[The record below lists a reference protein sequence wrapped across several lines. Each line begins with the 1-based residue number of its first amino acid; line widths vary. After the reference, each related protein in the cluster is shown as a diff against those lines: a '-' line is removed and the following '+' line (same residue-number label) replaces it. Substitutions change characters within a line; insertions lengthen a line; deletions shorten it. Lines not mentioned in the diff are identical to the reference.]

1 VNVVRSATP
10 MAYVMCQ
17 RHGGHIAPLL
27 CPHLRHAVLK
37 RLPLPEVFYVEA
49 WYLGGPAWSHHLC
62 PLCAR
67 EIGVT
72 ENPTVWKDDD
82 ALDRLISKHDVA
94 PVCPSCFDEA
104 KAVA

>member
-1 VNVVRSATP
+1 

-72 ENPTVWKDDD
+72 ESPTIWKDDE